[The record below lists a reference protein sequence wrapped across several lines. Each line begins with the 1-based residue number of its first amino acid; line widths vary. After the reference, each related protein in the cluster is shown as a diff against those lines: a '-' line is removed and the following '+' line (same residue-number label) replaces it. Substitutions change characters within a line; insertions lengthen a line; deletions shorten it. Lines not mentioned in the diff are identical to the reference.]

1 MSKRR
6 LLMRPQPYKR
16 VRRSSIIGMPLMV
29 LTAMFVEMVANKSA
43 EYLNLMW
50 FSLANSI
57 CGYAIKNPANRI
69 DYSSYNNWEKINCI
83 DNVLGNYIK
92 YDEFNNRKE
101 KPISENTINILK
113 IEIDELINKFLK
125 N

>member
-1 MSKRR
+1 MLKVLYANSKNK
-6 LLMRPQPYKR
+6 LLAFYDGNGIASYNYYKR
-16 VRRSSIIGMPLMV
+16 NM
-29 LTAMFVEMVANKSA
+29 
-43 EYLNLMW
+43 LNEDLD